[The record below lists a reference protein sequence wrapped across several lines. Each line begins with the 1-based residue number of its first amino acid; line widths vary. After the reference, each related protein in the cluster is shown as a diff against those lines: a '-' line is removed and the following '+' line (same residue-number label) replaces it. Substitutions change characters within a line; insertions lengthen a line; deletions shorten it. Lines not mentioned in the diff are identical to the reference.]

1 MSFLKSNH
9 GASSGAPKPLPKHAR
24 AESLRKRFG
33 APLASFAVVAA
44 VISGLLVGFGGQ
56 HPVKSASGHQP
67 GPSSEVV
74 PLPGPTTTSTPATVP
89 SSIVPTT
96 EPPPAIPTTEPR
108 VTVTTYQQAVAPRR
122 TRPAS
127 TSVTPSTT
135 VTTHPTPTTTVTTIV
150 SHPAAGTTVTT
161 VTTVTAHPTAGTT
174 VTPLPTTATTT
185 VTTVKVPS
193 TTTTEESHPATTTTV
208 APHPATT
215 TTVAPHPATTTTVT
229 PRPAPTTT
237 VAPPA
242 ATTTVPPPPP
252 TTTTTP
258 TATSS
263 APVAFQEGAYVGGAG
278 PAGVTAFAAATRSK
292 ITVGSDYLPGGNGW
306 AGMDGAGGSISWLTN
321 AWKGTG
327 YTLSLGV
334 PMIPTEPNGTP
345 DGTVAQGA
353 TGAYNSYY
361 TTLAQTLVAGG
372 EANAYLRIGWEFDG
386 GWYLWGSTTPA
397 AEASY
402 AAYFRQIVTA
412 MRSVPGE
419 AFRFVW
425 NPDSGAFAQA
435 GYNVELGWP
444 GSSYVDVIGLDT
456 YDQTWVTPQTPT
468 NAWNETTQ
476 PGLNAAAAF
485 AAAQGKPLAI
495 EEWGVDNRTDG
506 HGLGDDPLFV
516 NNFVNWMKTHNL
528 AYESYFSN
536 GSGSGTTAIT
546 GGGFP
551 NSLAAFIADLG

>member
-1 MSFLKSNH
+1 MSFLKSNQN
-9 GASSGAPKPLPKHAR
+9 ASSGAPKPLPRHAR
-24 AESLRKRFG
+24 TESLRKRFG

-44 VISGLLVGFGGQ
+44 VISALLVGFGGQ

-67 GPSSEVV
+67 GPSSEVI

-96 EPPPAIPTTEPR
+96 EPPPSIPTTEPR
-108 VTVTTYQQAVAPRR
+108 VTVTTYRQAVAPRR
-122 TRPAS
+122 TRPA
-127 TSVTPSTT
+127 TASVTPTTT
-135 VTTHPTPTTTVTTIV
+135 VTTHPTPTTTVTTVV
-150 SHPAAGTTVTT
+150 SHPAAGTTVTS
-161 VTTVTAHPTAGTT
+161 VTTITAHPTAGTP
-174 VTPLPTTATTT
+174 VTSLPSTATTT
-185 VTTVKVPS
+185 VTTVRVPA
-193 TTTTEESHPATTTTV
+193 TTTTEESRPATTTTVAPRPATTTTVTPHPATTTTV

-215 TTVAPHPATTTTVT
+215 TTVAPP
-229 PRPAPTTT
+229 
-237 VAPPA
+237 

-258 TATSS
+258 TASSS
-263 APVAFQEGAYVGGAG
+263 APVSFQEGAYVGGAG

-345 DGTVAQGA
+345 DGTLAQGA
-353 TGAYNSYY
+353 AGAYNSYY

-386 GWYLWGSTTPA
+386 GWYLWGATTPA

-402 AAYFRQIVTA
+402 AAYFQQIVTA

-435 GYNVELGWP
+435 GYNVALGWP

-476 PGLNAAAAF
+476 PGLTAAAAF
-485 AAAQGKPLAI
+485 ASAQGKPLAI
-495 EEWGVDNRTDG
+495 DEWGIDNRTDG

-516 NNFVNWMKTHNL
+516 NNFVNWMKTHNV

-536 GSGSGTTAIT
+536 ASGSGTTAIT

-551 NSLAAFIADLG
+551 NALAAFIADLG

>member
-1 MSFLKSNH
+1 MSFDEINH

-24 AESLRKRFG
+24 TESLRKRFG

-44 VISGLLVGFGGQ
+44 VISALLVGFGGQ
-56 HPVKSASGHQP
+56 YPVKSASGHQP
-67 GPSSEVV
+67 GPSTEVV

-89 SSIVPTT
+89 ASTVPTT
-96 EPPPAIPTTEPR
+96 EPPPTIPSTEPQ
-108 VTVTTYQQAVAPRR
+108 VTVTTSRQAVAPRR
-122 TRPAS
+122 SRPAT
-127 TSVTPSTT
+127 TSVTPTT
-135 VTTHPTPTTTVTTIV
+135 SVTTHPTPTTTVTTVV

-161 VTTVTAHPTAGTT
+161 VTTVTAHPTAGTP
-174 VTPLPTTATTT
+174 VIPLPTTASTT
-185 VTTVKVPS
+185 VTTVKVQP
-193 TTTTEESHPATTTTV
+193 TTTTTVAPYPAATTTTV
-208 APHPATT
+208 APHATT
-215 TTVAPHPATTTTVT
+215 TT
-229 PRPAPTTT
+229 
-237 VAPPA
+237 APPA
-242 ATTTVPPPPP
+242 PP

-258 TATSS
+258 TAASS
-263 APVAFQEGAYVGGAG
+263 APVSFQEGAYVGGAG
-278 PAGVTAFAAATRSK
+278 PAGVTAFAAATKSK

-334 PMIPTEPNGTP
+334 PMIPTEANGTP
-345 DGTVAQGA
+345 DGTLAQGA

-372 EANAYLRIGWEFDG
+372 EADAYLRLGWEFDG
-386 GWYLWGSTTPA
+386 GWYTWGATTPA

-402 AAYFRQIVTA
+402 AAYFQQIVTA

-425 NPDSGAFAQA
+425 NPDSGAFAQS
-435 GYNVELGWP
+435 GYNVELAWP

-468 NAWNETTQ
+468 TAWNETTQ
-476 PGLNAAAAF
+476 PGLTAAAAF
-485 AAAQGKPLAI
+485 ASAQGKPLAVD
-495 EEWGVDNRTDG
+495 EWGVDNRTDG

-516 NNFVNWMKTHNL
+516 DNFVNWMKTHNVV
-528 AYESYFSN
+528 YESYFSN
-536 GSGSGTTAIT
+536 ASGSGTTAIT
-546 GGGFP
+546 SGGFP